1 MVKGKGMVKVVI
13 MCDVPK
19 ERQAEFLKLSRKGTK
34 PYWEAHGVISYD
46 VWKTDEEGSPGFIK
60 EMYVKDVAAAKKVFR
75 IRATVPEAKD
85 LVDRWEGMTENLNLK
100 IYKLMT

>member
-1 MVKGKGMVKVVI
+1 MVKVVI

-19 ERQAEFLKLSRKGTK
+19 EKEKEFLKLSREGTK
-34 PYWEAHGVISYD
+34 PYMEAHGVISYD
-46 VWKTDEEGSPGFIK
+46 VWKTDEEGWPGFIK
-60 EMYVKDVAAAKKVFR
+60 EMYVKDVAAAQEIFK

-85 LVDRWEGMTENLNLK
+85 LVDRWEGMTVGMKLR

>member
-1 MVKGKGMVKVVI
+1 MVKIVI

-19 ERQAEFLKLSRKGTK
+19 EKQEEFLKLSREGTK
-34 PYWEAHGVISYD
+34 PYMEKHGVISYD
-46 VWKTDEEGSPGFIK
+46 VWKTDEEDWPGFIK
-60 EMYVKDVAAAKKVFR
+60 EMYVKDVAAAQEIFK

-85 LVDRWEGMTENLNLK
+85 LVDRWEGMTERFKLR